1 MIATGSSVGCAFGQ
15 GAALVSAG
23 THQSVAVDEIELD
36 RSNPRIRKFLE
47 MYGQQPTPEQI
58 FLALGAG
65 NDDDAGSS
73 TSTTFEKLK
82 QSILT
87 NGGIIQPVILNRRA
101 DTSLVCVEGN
111 TRVALYKH
119 FAQTGVKGV
128 WSHIPALVHDEIDD
142 ASVHAIRL
150 QVHLVGT
157 RPWDPYSKA
166 KYLYELR
173 TQEHLPFA
181 TIVDYCGGRQTE
193 VVESINAYSDMEQY
207 YRPVVG
213 DDGDFDTTRF
223 SGFIE
228 LQKPGV
234 KQAISAAA
242 FDLTDFSTWIHE
254 GKLFPLQKVRVLPR
268 ILRND
273 KAREIFLK
281 HGARK
286 AEAVLEKPDLN
297 KTLQEAE
304 IGQLARALVGRIAA
318 LQYEEQQRIQ
328 ADPGGY
334 TAQALIDAQ
343 TELAKLLKW
352 LGLTA

>member
-1 MIATGSSVGCAFGQ
+1 MVD
-15 GAALVSAG
+15 AG
-23 THQSVAVDEIELD
+23 KHQSVVVEDIELD

-47 MYGQQPTPEQI
+47 MYGQDPTPDQI

-65 NDDDAGSS
+65 NDDEAGSS

-82 QSILT
+82 QSIIT
-87 NGGIIQPVILNRRA
+87 NGGIIQPVILNRRT
-101 DTSLVCVEGN
+101 DGTLVCVEGN

-119 FAQTGVKGV
+119 FQRTGTKGS
-128 WSHIPALVHDEIDD
+128 WTHIPALVHDEIDE

-150 QVHLVGT
+150 QIHLVGT

-193 VVESINAYSDMEQY
+193 VVESINAYADMEQY
-207 YRPVVG
+207 YRPLIG

-223 SGFIE
+223 SGFVE
-228 LQKPGV
+228 LQKPGI
-234 KQAISAAA
+234 KQAVSVAG
-242 FDLTDFSTWIHE
+242 FDFSDFAAWIHE

-268 ILRND
+268 ILRNE

-286 AEAVLEKPDLN
+286 AEAVLEKPDLSR
-297 KTLQEAE
+297 TLQEAE
-304 IGQLARALVGRIAA
+304 IGQLARALLGRIAA
-318 LQYEEQQRIQ
+318 LTYSEQQRIS
-328 ADPGGY
+328 ADPGGE
-334 TAQALIDAQ
+334 TAQALLEAQ
-343 TELAKLLKW
+343 TELANLTKS
-352 LGLTA
+352 LGLAT

>member
-1 MIATGSSVGCAFGQ
+1 MVSSGVHA
-15 GAALVSAG
+15 SI
-23 THQSVAVDEIELD
+23 DIEEIELD

-47 MYGQQPTPEQI
+47 MYGDQPTPEQI

-65 NDDDAGSS
+65 NDDDSGNS

-82 QSILT
+82 QSIIT

-101 DTSLVCVEGN
+101 DGSLVCVEGN

-119 FAQTGVKGV
+119 FLKTNVKGS
-128 WSHIPALVHDEIDD
+128 WSTIPALVHNEIDD

-150 QVHLVGT
+150 QIHLVGT

-166 KYLYELR
+166 KYLHELR
-173 TQEHLPFA
+173 TQQHLPFS

-193 VVESINAYSDMEQY
+193 VVEHINAYADMEEY
-207 YRPVVG
+207 YRPVIG
-213 DDGDFDTTRF
+213 DDGAFDTSRF

-228 LQKPGV
+228 LQKPGI
-234 KQAISAAA
+234 KQAVSTAN
-242 FDLTDFSTWIHE
+242 FTLSDFARWIHD

-273 KAREIFLK
+273 KARDAFLK
-281 HGARK
+281 FGARR
-286 AEAVLEKPDLN
+286 AEALLEKPDLN

-304 IGQLARALVGRIAA
+304 LGQLARALIARMA
-318 LQYEEQQRIQ
+318 SITWVETERLR
-328 ADPGGY
+328 ADPGCD
-334 TAQALIDAQ
+334 TSQALIEAQ
-343 TELAKLLKW
+343 SELSRLNKS
-352 LGLTA
+352 LGLSGGDA

>member
-1 MIATGSSVGCAFGQ
+1 MVATN
-15 GAALVSAG
+15 
-23 THQSVAVDEIELD
+23 EIELD

-47 MYGQQPTPEQI
+47 MYGKDPTPEQI

-65 NDDDAGSS
+65 NDDDSGGS

-82 QSILT
+82 QSIIT
-87 NGGIIQPVILNRRA
+87 NGGIIQPVILNRRG
-101 DTSLVCVEGN
+101 DGTLVCVEGN

-119 FAQTGVKGV
+119 FEKTGVKGS
-128 WSHIPALVHDEIDD
+128 WSQIPSLVHEEIDD

-173 TQEHLPFA
+173 TQDHLPFA

-193 VVESINAYSDMEQY
+193 VVESINAFADMEEF

-234 KQAISAAA
+234 KQAITAAN
-242 FDLTDFSTWIHE
+242 FTLTDFATWIHD

-268 ILRND
+268 ILRNE

-304 IGQLARALVGRIAA
+304 VGQLARALVGRIASM
-318 LQYEEQQRIQ
+318 QYDEQQRIQ
-328 ADPGGY
+328 ADPGGE
-334 TAQALIDAQ
+334 TAQALVDAQ
-343 TELAKLLKW
+343 SELTKLLSW
-352 LGLTA
+352 LKLAS